1 MSAVAF
7 TLQLLPSTKLPEAA
21 RLLVVKTDL
30 LLLDRPHPYSFAMSD
45 PSVLRELVI
54 VLTATIA
61 IVFVFQKL
69 RLPNIVGFLLAG
81 VIIGPHG
88 FQLIQSVGQVENLA
102 EIGVVLL
109 LFTIGLEFSLETI
122 LSVQRRVVW
131 AGLLQVVLTTLVV
144 LAVAC
149 LLGASVE
156 VGLFYG
162 FLVSLSSTAIVL
174 RIYHDRGEINSLQ
187 GRLASGLLL
196 FQDLCVVPMMLLIP
210 VLAGSGKDSIFL
222 IVWVLAKSLITL
234 VVIVWTARKLLPRLL
249 HQVALLRNREI
260 FVLFVVLVCF
270 GTAWLTS
277 ESGLSLALGALVA
290 GLVISESE
298 LSHQI
303 VADILPLRDCFSGIF
318 FISVGMLLNLGI
330 LSQDFR
336 IALLELLLM
345 IGIKSLVLFGVFWW
359 LYRSVRLGVVL
370 GLGLAQIGEFSFVL
384 AKAGINFQLLS
395 PADGQIFLAA
405 SILSMMA
412 TPFLIHW
419 SHAWAFGFE
428 GLFKDIGFN
437 RSTSG
442 GANETPS
449 ATGHVIVV
457 GYGLNGQNLARVLK
471 EVGIPY
477 RVLEMDPDLV
487 RSAKAGGEPI
497 SFGDGTRPELLQQVG
512 IEKARVLV
520 VAISDPA
527 ATARLVSQARRLRTD
542 LYIIVRTRYVAEI
555 DHLYRLGANQVIPE
569 EFETSVEIFAR
580 VLQEYHIPR
589 NVISL
594 QVDLIRK
601 EHYGTLRGIQ
611 LQGKQLDALS
621 QFLVGTTSDIF
632 SIIEKSPAI
641 GRSLEEI
648 NLPSRSGVSVIAVVR
663 DGKSYPNVDN
673 DFKLAVGD
681 MLVLLG
687 GHKALD
693 EAAQILNP
701 SRDNNAS

>member
-1 MSAVAF
+1 
-7 TLQLLPSTKLPEAA
+7 
-21 RLLVVKTDL
+21 
-30 LLLDRPHPYSFAMSD
+30 MSD
-45 PSVLRELVI
+45 PIFLRELVI

-69 RLPNIVGFLLAG
+69 RLPNIVGFLLTG

-88 FQLIQSVGQVENLA
+88 FQLIQSVDQVETLA

-131 AGLLQVVLTTLVV
+131 AGLLKVVLTTLVV
-144 LAVAC
+144 LAVAR

-196 FQDLCVVPMMLLIP
+196 FQDLCVVPMMLLLP
-210 VLAGSGKDSIFL
+210 VLAGSGQDSIFL

-234 VVIVWTARKLLPRLL
+234 VAIVWTARKLLPRLL

-277 ESGLSLALGALVA
+277 ETGLSLALGALVA

-318 FISVGMLLNLGI
+318 FISIGMLLNLAL

-336 IALLELLLM
+336 ITLLELLLM
-345 IGIKSLVLFGVFWW
+345 IGIKSMVLFAVFWW
-359 LYRSVRLGVVL
+359 LYRSIRLGVVL

-384 AKAGINFQLLS
+384 AKAGINFKLLS

-412 TPFLIHW
+412 TPFLIQW
-419 SHAWAFGFE
+419 AHAWAFGFE
-428 GLFKDIGFN
+428 GLFKDTGFN

-442 GANETPS
+442 GANETAS

-471 EVGIPY
+471 EVSIPY

-487 RSAKAGGEPI
+487 RSAKADGEPI
-497 SFGDGTRPELLQQVG
+497 SFGDGTRPEILQQVG
-512 IEKARVLV
+512 IETARVLV

-555 DHLYRLGANQVIPE
+555 DRLYRLGANQVIPE
-569 EFETSVEIFAR
+569 EFETSVEIFAH
-580 VLQEYHIPR
+580 VLQEYHVPR

-601 EHYGTLRGIQ
+601 AHYGTLRGIR

-632 SIIEKSPAI
+632 SIVEASPAV
-641 GRSLEEI
+641 GKSLEEI
-648 NLPSRSGVSVIAVVR
+648 NLPLRSGVSVIAVVR
-663 DGKSYPNVDN
+663 DGKSYPNVGN

-693 EAAQILNP
+693 DAAQILKP
-701 SRDNNAS
+701 AGDNQS

>member
-1 MSAVAF
+1 
-7 TLQLLPSTKLPEAA
+7 
-21 RLLVVKTDL
+21 
-30 LLLDRPHPYSFAMSD
+30 MSD
-45 PSVLRELVI
+45 PNFLRQLII

-69 RLPNIVGFLLAG
+69 RLPTIVGFLLAG

-88 FQLIQSVGQVENLA
+88 FQLIQSVDQVETLA

-131 AGLLQVVLTTLVV
+131 AGLLQVLLTTLVV
-144 LAVAC
+144 LAVAR
-149 LLGASVE
+149 LLRVSVE

-174 RIYHDRGEINSLQ
+174 KIYHDRGEINSLQ

-196 FQDLCVVPMMLLIP
+196 FQDLCVVPMMLLLP
-210 VLAGSGKDSIFL
+210 VLAGSGQQSIFS
-222 IVWVLAKSLITL
+222 IVWVLAKSLIAL
-234 VVIVWTARKLLPRLL
+234 GAIVWTARQFLPRLL

-303 VADILPLRDCFSGIF
+303 VADVLPLRDCFSGIF
-318 FISVGMLLNLGI
+318 FISVGMLLNLGL
-330 LSQDFR
+330 LSQDYR
-336 IALLELLLM
+336 IALFELLLM

-359 LYRSVRLGVVL
+359 LYRSIRLGVVL
-370 GLGLAQIGEFSFVL
+370 GLGLAQIGEFSFIL
-384 AKAGINFQLLS
+384 AKAGINFKLLS
-395 PADGQIFLAA
+395 PAEGQIFLAA
-405 SILSMMA
+405 SILSMIA
-412 TPFLIHW
+412 TPFLIQW
-419 SHAWAFGFE
+419 AHAWAFGFE
-428 GLFKDIGFN
+428 GFFKD
-437 RSTSG
+437 SG
-442 GANETPS
+442 IDRAASAGASGEVP
-449 ATGHVIVV
+449 ATGHVVVV

-471 EVGIPY
+471 EVSIPY

-487 RSAKAGGEPI
+487 RSAKAAGEPI
-497 SFGDGTRPELLQQVG
+497 SFGDGTRPEILQQVG
-512 IEKARVLV
+512 IQQARVLV
-520 VAISDPA
+520 IAISDPA
-527 ATARLVSQARRLRTD
+527 ATARLVFQARRLRAD

-580 VLQEYHIPR
+580 VLQEYHVPR

-601 EHYGTLRGIQ
+601 EHYGTLRGIR

-632 SIIEKSPAI
+632 SIVEASPAV
-641 GRSLEEI
+641 GKSLEEI
-648 NLPSRSGVSVIAVVR
+648 NLPSKSGVSVIAVVR
-663 DGKSYPNVDN
+663 DGKSYPNVGD

-681 MLVLLG
+681 ILILLG

-693 EAAQILNP
+693 DAAQILNP
-701 SRDNNAS
+701 AGAREPP

>member
-1 MSAVAF
+1 MSEPTF
-7 TLQLLPSTKLPEAA
+7 
-21 RLLVVKTDL
+21 
-30 LLLDRPHPYSFAMSD
+30 
-45 PSVLRELVI
+45 LRELII

-61 IVFVFQKL
+61 IVFLFQKL
-69 RLPNIVGFLLAG
+69 RLPTIVGFLLAG
-81 VIIGPHG
+81 VIMGPHG
-88 FQLIQSVGQVENLA
+88 FQLIQSVSQVETLA

-109 LFTIGLEFSLETI
+109 LFTIGVEFSLETI

-144 LAVAC
+144 LAVAR
-149 LLGASVE
+149 LLGVSVE
-156 VGLFYG
+156 VGIFYG
-162 FLVSLSSTAIVL
+162 FLLSLSSTAIVL
-174 RIYHDRGEINSLQ
+174 RIYQDRGEINSLQ
-187 GRLASGLLL
+187 GRLASGILL
-196 FQDLCVVPMMLLIP
+196 FQDLCVVPMMLLLP
-210 VLAGSGKDSIFL
+210 LLAGSGQDSILL
-222 IVWVLAKSLITL
+222 IGWVLVKSLITL

-303 VADILPLRDCFSGIF
+303 VAEILPLRDCFSGIF
-318 FISVGMLLNLGI
+318 FISVGMLLNLGL

-336 IALLELLLM
+336 MALLDLLLM
-345 IGIKSLVLFGVFWW
+345 IGIKSLVLFAVFWW
-359 LYRSVRLGVVL
+359 LYRSIRLGVVL

-384 AKAGINFQLLS
+384 AKAGINYKLLN
-395 PADGQIFLAA
+395 PADEQIFLAA
-405 SILSMMA
+405 SILSMIA
-412 TPFLIHW
+412 TPFLIQW
-419 SHAWAFGFE
+419 AHASAFGFE
-428 GLFKDIGFN
+428 GLFKDSGVN

-442 GANETPS
+442 GGDETAA

-471 EVGIPY
+471 EVSIPY

-487 RSAKAGGEPI
+487 RSAKAAGEPI
-497 SFGDGTRPELLQQVG
+497 FFGDGTRPEILQQVG

-527 ATARLVSQARRLRTD
+527 ATARLVSQARRLRAD

-569 EFETSVEIFAR
+569 EFETSVEIFAH
-580 VLQEYHIPR
+580 VLQEYHVPR

-601 EHYGTLRGIQ
+601 EHYGTLRGIR

-632 SIIEKSPAI
+632 SIVEGSPTV
-641 GRSLEEI
+641 GKSLEEI
-648 NLPSRSGVSVIAVVR
+648 NLPSRCGVSVIAVVR
-663 DGKSYPNVDN
+663 DGKSYPNVGN

-681 MLVLLG
+681 MLILLG

-693 EAAQILNP
+693 DAAQILNP
-701 SRDNNAS
+701 PRGKDAS

>member
-1 MSAVAF
+1 
-7 TLQLLPSTKLPEAA
+7 
-21 RLLVVKTDL
+21 
-30 LLLDRPHPYSFAMSD
+30 MSD
-45 PSVLRELVI
+45 PIFLRELVI

-109 LFTIGLEFSLETI
+109 LFTIGLEFSLGTI
-122 LSVQRRVVW
+122 LSVQRRILW
-131 AGLLQVVLTTLVV
+131 AGFLQVVLTTLIV
-144 LAVAC
+144 LGVARF
-149 LLGASVE
+149 LGVSVE

-174 RIYHDRGEINSLQ
+174 RIYYDRGEINSLQ

-196 FQDLCVVPMMLLIP
+196 FQDLCVVPMMLLLP
-210 VLAGSGKDSIFL
+210 VLAGSGQDSIFL

-336 IALLELLLM
+336 IALMELLLM
-345 IGIKSLVLFGVFWW
+345 IGIKSLVLFAVFWW

-384 AKAGINFQLLS
+384 AKAGINFQLLNA
-395 PADGQIFLAA
+395 ADGQIFLAA

-437 RSTSG
+437 RSTSR

-449 ATGHVIVV
+449 TTGHVIVV

-512 IEKARVLV
+512 IAKARVLV

-632 SIIEKSPAI
+632 SIIEKSPAV
-641 GRSLEEI
+641 GKSLGEI

-663 DGKSYPNVDN
+663 EGKSYPNVDN

-693 EAAQILNP
+693 DAAQILNP
-701 SRDNNAS
+701 SGDNNAS

>member
-1 MSAVAF
+1 
-7 TLQLLPSTKLPEAA
+7 
-21 RLLVVKTDL
+21 
-30 LLLDRPHPYSFAMSD
+30 MSD
-45 PSVLRELVI
+45 PHFLRELII

-61 IVFVFQKL
+61 IVFIFQKL
-69 RLPNIVGFLLAG
+69 RLPTIVGFLLTG
-81 VIIGPHG
+81 VIIGPDG
-88 FQLIQSVGQVENLA
+88 FQLILSVDQVETLA

-144 LAVAC
+144 LAVAR

-174 RIYHDRGEINSLQ
+174 RIYHDRGEIDSLQ

-196 FQDLCVVPMMLLIP
+196 FQDLCVVPMMLLLP
-210 VLAGSGKDSIFL
+210 VLAGSGQDSIFL

-234 VVIVWTARKLLPRLL
+234 VAIVWTARQLLPRLL

-277 ESGLSLALGALVA
+277 ETGLSLALGALVA

-318 FISVGMLLNLGI
+318 FISIGMLLNLGL

-336 IALLELLLM
+336 ITLLELLLM
-345 IGIKSLVLFGVFWW
+345 IGIKSLVLFAVFWW
-359 LYRSVRLGVVL
+359 LYRSIRLGVVL

-384 AKAGINFQLLS
+384 AKAGINFRLLS

-412 TPFLIHW
+412 TPFLIQW
-419 SHAWAFGFE
+419 AHAWAFGFE
-428 GLFKDIGFN
+428 GLFNKDTAFN
-437 RSTSG
+437 GSRSG
-442 GANETPS
+442 EAKETAS
-449 ATGHVIVV
+449 AKGQVIVV

-497 SFGDGTRPELLQQVG
+497 SFGDGTRPEILQQVD

-542 LYIIVRTRYVAEI
+542 LYIIVRTRYVVEI
-555 DHLYRLGANQVIPE
+555 DRLYRLGANQVIPE

-601 EHYGTLRGIQ
+601 EHYGTLRGIR

-632 SIIEKSPAI
+632 SIVEASPAV
-641 GRSLEEI
+641 GKSLEEI
-648 NLPSRSGVSVIAVVR
+648 NLPLRSGVSVIAVVR
-663 DGKSYPNVDN
+663 DGKSYPNVGD

-693 EAAQILNP
+693 DAAQILNP
-701 SRDNNAS
+701 AGDSQS

>member
-1 MSAVAF
+1 
-7 TLQLLPSTKLPEAA
+7 
-21 RLLVVKTDL
+21 
-30 LLLDRPHPYSFAMSD
+30 MSD
-45 PSVLRELVI
+45 ATFLRELII

-69 RLPNIVGFLLAG
+69 RLPTIVGFLLAG

-88 FQLIQSVGQVENLA
+88 FKLIQSVSQVETLA

-144 LAVAC
+144 LAVAR
-149 LLGASVE
+149 LLGVPVE
-156 VGLFYG
+156 LGVFYG
-162 FLVSLSSTAIVL
+162 FLVALSSTAIVL

-196 FQDLCVVPMMLLIP
+196 FQDLCVVPMMLLLP
-210 VLAGSGKDSIFL
+210 VLAGSGQDSIFL
-222 IVWVLAKSLITL
+222 IGWVLAKSLITL

-270 GTAWLTS
+270 GTAWLTA

-318 FISVGMLLNLGI
+318 FISVGMLLNLGL
-330 LSQDFR
+330 LSQDLR

-345 IGIKSLVLFGVFWW
+345 IGIKCLVLFSVFWW
-359 LYRSVRLGVVL
+359 LYRSIRLGVVL

-384 AKAGINFQLLS
+384 AKAGIDYKLLS

-405 SILSMMA
+405 SILSMVA
-412 TPFLIHW
+412 TPFLIQW
-419 SHAWAFGFE
+419 AHAWAFGFE
-428 GLFKDIGFN
+428 GLFKDVGFK
-437 RSTSG
+437 RSESG
-442 GANETPS
+442 GANETS
-449 ATGHVIVV
+449 AATGHVIVV

-471 EVGIPY
+471 EVSIPY

-497 SFGDGTRPELLQQVG
+497 AFGDGTRPEILQQVG

-527 ATARLVSQARRLRTD
+527 ATARLVSQARRLRAD
-542 LYIIVRTRYVAEI
+542 LYVIVRTRYVAEI

-569 EFETSVEIFAR
+569 EFETSVEIFAH

-601 EHYGTLRGIQ
+601 EHYGTLRGIR

-621 QFLVGTTSDIF
+621 QFLIGTTSDIF
-632 SIIEKSPAI
+632 SVVEQSPAV
-641 GRSLEEI
+641 GKSLGEI
-648 NLPSRSGVSVIAVVR
+648 KLSSQSGISVIAVIR
-663 DGKSYPNVDN
+663 DGKSYYNQGD
-673 DFKLAVGD
+673 DFKLAAGD

-693 EAAQILNP
+693 DAGQILNP
-701 SRDNNAS
+701 PGELGESVG

>member
-1 MSAVAF
+1 
-7 TLQLLPSTKLPEAA
+7 
-21 RLLVVKTDL
+21 
-30 LLLDRPHPYSFAMSD
+30 MSD
-45 PSVLRELVI
+45 PNFLRELVI

-69 RLPNIVGFLLAG
+69 CLPNIVGFLLTG

-88 FQLIQSVGQVENLA
+88 FQLIQSVDQVESLA

-144 LAVAC
+144 LAVAR

-196 FQDLCVVPMMLLIP
+196 FQDLCVVPMMLLLP
-210 VLAGSGKDSIFL
+210 VLAGSGQDSIFL

-318 FISVGMLLNLGI
+318 FISIGMLLNLGL

-336 IALLELLLM
+336 ITLLELLLM
-345 IGIKSLVLFGVFWW
+345 IGIKSMVLFAVFWW
-359 LYRSVRLGVVL
+359 LYRSIRLGVVL

-384 AKAGINFQLLS
+384 AKAGINFKLLS

-412 TPFLIHW
+412 TPFLIQW
-419 SHAWAFGFE
+419 AHAWAFGFE

-442 GANETPS
+442 AANETAS

-471 EVGIPY
+471 EVSIPY

-512 IEKARVLV
+512 IDMARILV

-594 QVDLIRK
+594 QVDLIRR
-601 EHYGTLRGIQ
+601 EHYGTLRGIR

-632 SIIEKSPAI
+632 SIVEASPAI
-641 GRSLEEI
+641 GKSLEEI
-648 NLPSRSGVSVIAVVR
+648 NLPLRSGVSVIAVVR
-663 DGKSYPNVDN
+663 DGKSYPNVGD

-701 SRDNNAS
+701 AAAIN

>member
-1 MSAVAF
+1 
-7 TLQLLPSTKLPEAA
+7 
-21 RLLVVKTDL
+21 
-30 LLLDRPHPYSFAMSD
+30 MSD
-45 PSVLRELVI
+45 PNFLRQLII

-69 RLPNIVGFLLAG
+69 RLPTIVGFLLAG

-88 FQLIQSVGQVENLA
+88 FQLIQSVDQVETLA

-131 AGLLQVVLTTLVV
+131 AGLMQVLLTTLVV
-144 LAVAC
+144 LAVAR
-149 LLGASVE
+149 LLGVSVE

-174 RIYHDRGEINSLQ
+174 KIYHDRGEINSLQ

-196 FQDLCVVPMMLLIP
+196 FQDLCVVPMMLLLP
-210 VLAGSGKDSIFL
+210 VLAGSGQQSIFS
-222 IVWVLAKSLITL
+222 IVWVLAKSLIAL
-234 VVIVWTARKLLPRLL
+234 GAIVWTARQFLPRLL

-303 VADILPLRDCFSGIF
+303 VADVLPLRDCFSGIF
-318 FISVGMLLNLGI
+318 FISVGMLLNLGL
-330 LSQDFR
+330 LSQDYR
-336 IALLELLLM
+336 IALFELLLM

-359 LYRSVRLGVVL
+359 LYRSIRLGVVL
-370 GLGLAQIGEFSFVL
+370 GLGLAQIGEFSFIL
-384 AKAGINFQLLS
+384 AKAGINFKLLS
-395 PADGQIFLAA
+395 PAEGQIFLAA
-405 SILSMMA
+405 SILSMIA
-412 TPFLIHW
+412 TPFLIQW
-419 SHAWAFGFE
+419 AHAWAFGFE
-428 GLFKDIGFN
+428 GFFKD
-437 RSTSG
+437 SG
-442 GANETPS
+442 IDRAASAGASGEVP
-449 ATGHVIVV
+449 ATGHVVVV

-471 EVGIPY
+471 EVSIPY

-487 RSAKAGGEPI
+487 RSAKAAGEPI
-497 SFGDGTRPELLQQVG
+497 SFGDGTRPEILQQVG
-512 IEKARVLV
+512 IQQARVLV
-520 VAISDPA
+520 IAISDPA
-527 ATARLVSQARRLRTD
+527 ATARLVFQARRLRAD

-580 VLQEYHIPR
+580 VLQEYHVPR

-601 EHYGTLRGIQ
+601 EHYGTLRGIR

-632 SIIEKSPAI
+632 SIVEASPAV
-641 GRSLEEI
+641 GKSLEEI
-648 NLPSRSGVSVIAVVR
+648 NLPSKSGVSVIAVVR
-663 DGKSYPNVDN
+663 DGKSYPNVGD

-681 MLVLLG
+681 ILILLG

-693 EAAQILNP
+693 DAAQILNP
-701 SRDNNAS
+701 AGAREPP

>member
-1 MSAVAF
+1 
-7 TLQLLPSTKLPEAA
+7 
-21 RLLVVKTDL
+21 
-30 LLLDRPHPYSFAMSD
+30 MSD
-45 PSVLRELVI
+45 PHFLRELII

-61 IVFVFQKL
+61 IVFIFQKL
-69 RLPNIVGFLLAG
+69 RLPTIVGFLLTG

-88 FQLIQSVGQVENLA
+88 FQLIQSVDQVETLA

-144 LAVAC
+144 LAVAR

-174 RIYHDRGEINSLQ
+174 RIYHDRGEIDSLQ

-196 FQDLCVVPMMLLIP
+196 FQDLCVVPMMLLLP
-210 VLAGSGKDSIFL
+210 VLAGSGQDSIFL
-222 IVWVLAKSLITL
+222 VVWVLAKSLITL
-234 VVIVWTARKLLPRLL
+234 VAIVWTARQLLPRLL

-277 ESGLSLALGALVA
+277 ETGLSLALGALVA

-318 FISVGMLLNLGI
+318 FISIGMLLNLGL

-336 IALLELLLM
+336 ITLLELLLM
-345 IGIKSLVLFGVFWW
+345 IGIKSLVLFAVFWW
-359 LYRSVRLGVVL
+359 LYRSIRLGVVL

-384 AKAGINFQLLS
+384 AKAGINFRLLS

-412 TPFLIHW
+412 TPFLIQW
-419 SHAWAFGFE
+419 AHAWAFGFE
-428 GLFKDIGFN
+428 GLFNKDTAFN
-437 RSTSG
+437 GSRSG
-442 GANETPS
+442 EAKETAS

-497 SFGDGTRPELLQQVG
+497 SFGDGTRPEILQQVD

-542 LYIIVRTRYVAEI
+542 LYIIVRTRYVVEI
-555 DHLYRLGANQVIPE
+555 DRLYRLGANQVIPE

-601 EHYGTLRGIQ
+601 EHYGTLRGIR

-632 SIIEKSPAI
+632 SIVEASPAV
-641 GRSLEEI
+641 GKSLEEI
-648 NLPSRSGVSVIAVVR
+648 NLPLRSGVSVIAVVR
-663 DGKSYPNVDN
+663 DGKSYPNVGD
-673 DFKLAVGD
+673 DFKLAIGD

-693 EAAQILNP
+693 DAAQILNP
-701 SRDNNAS
+701 AGDSQS

>member
-1 MSAVAF
+1 
-7 TLQLLPSTKLPEAA
+7 
-21 RLLVVKTDL
+21 
-30 LLLDRPHPYSFAMSD
+30 MSD
-45 PSVLRELVI
+45 PNFLRELII

-69 RLPNIVGFLLAG
+69 RLPNIVGFLLTG

-88 FQLIQSVGQVENLA
+88 FQLIQSVDEVETLA

-144 LAVAC
+144 LAVAR

-196 FQDLCVVPMMLLIP
+196 FQDLCVVPMMLLLP
-210 VLAGSGKDSIFL
+210 VLAGSGQDSIFF

-234 VVIVWTARKLLPRLL
+234 VAIVWTARKLLPQLL

-277 ESGLSLALGALVA
+277 ETGLSLALGALVA

-318 FISVGMLLNLGI
+318 FISIGMLLNLGL

-336 IALLELLLM
+336 ITLFELLLM
-345 IGIKSLVLFGVFWW
+345 IGIKSLVLFAVFWW
-359 LYRSVRLGVVL
+359 LYRSIRLGVVL

-384 AKAGINFQLLS
+384 AKAGINFKLLS

-412 TPFLIHW
+412 TPFLIQWAHT
-419 SHAWAFGFE
+419 WAFGFE

-437 RSTSG
+437 RSTG
-442 GANETPS
+442 DGANETAS

-457 GYGLNGQNLARVLK
+457 GYGLNGQNLAQVLK
-471 EVGIPY
+471 EVSIPY

-487 RSAKAGGEPI
+487 HSAKTGGEPI
-497 SFGDGTRPELLQQVG
+497 SFGDGTRPEILQQVG
-512 IEKARVLV
+512 IDKARVLV

-527 ATARLVSQARRLRTD
+527 TTARLVSQARRLRTD

-594 QVDLIRK
+594 QVDLIRR
-601 EHYGTLRGIQ
+601 EHYGTLRGIR
-611 LQGKQLDALS
+611 LQGKRLDALS

-632 SIIEKSPAI
+632 SIVEASPAI
-641 GRSLEEI
+641 GKSLEEI
-648 NLPSRSGVSVIAVVR
+648 NLPLRSGVSVIAVVR
-663 DGKSYPNVDN
+663 DGKSYPNVGN

-693 EAAQILNP
+693 DAAQILNP
-701 SRDNNAS
+701 AGDNQS

>member
-1 MSAVAF
+1 
-7 TLQLLPSTKLPEAA
+7 
-21 RLLVVKTDL
+21 
-30 LLLDRPHPYSFAMSD
+30 MSD

-131 AGLLQVVLTTLVV
+131 AGLLQVVMTTLVV
-144 LAVAC
+144 LAVAR

-196 FQDLCVVPMMLLIP
+196 FQDLCVVPMMLLLP
-210 VLAGSGKDSIFL
+210 VLAGSGQDSILL

-336 IALLELLLM
+336 IALLELLLL
-345 IGIKSLVLFGVFWW
+345 IGIKSLVLFAVFWW

-384 AKAGINFQLLS
+384 AKAGINFKLLS

-405 SILSMMA
+405 SILSMIA

-497 SFGDGTRPELLQQVG
+497 SFGDGTRPELLQQVA
-512 IEKARVLV
+512 IAKARVLV

-693 EAAQILNP
+693 DAAQILNP
-701 SRDNNAS
+701 SGDNNAS

>member
-1 MSAVAF
+1 
-7 TLQLLPSTKLPEAA
+7 
-21 RLLVVKTDL
+21 
-30 LLLDRPHPYSFAMSD
+30 MSD
-45 PSVLRELVI
+45 PNFLRELII

-69 RLPNIVGFLLAG
+69 RLPNIVGFLLTG

-88 FQLIQSVGQVENLA
+88 FQLIQSVDEVETLA

-144 LAVAC
+144 LAVAR

-196 FQDLCVVPMMLLIP
+196 FQDLCVVPMMLLLP
-210 VLAGSGKDSIFL
+210 VLAGSGQDSIFF

-234 VVIVWTARKLLPRLL
+234 VAIVWTARKLLPQLL

-277 ESGLSLALGALVA
+277 ETGLSLALGALVA

-318 FISVGMLLNLGI
+318 FISIGMLLNLGL

-336 IALLELLLM
+336 ITLFELLLM
-345 IGIKSLVLFGVFWW
+345 IGIKSLVLFAVFWW
-359 LYRSVRLGVVL
+359 LYRSIRLGVVL

-384 AKAGINFQLLS
+384 AKAGINFKLLS

-412 TPFLIHW
+412 TPFLIQWAHT
-419 SHAWAFGFE
+419 WAFGFE

-437 RSTSG
+437 RSTG
-442 GANETPS
+442 DGANETAS

-457 GYGLNGQNLARVLK
+457 GYGLNGQNLAQVLK
-471 EVGIPY
+471 EVSIPY

-487 RSAKAGGEPI
+487 HSAKTGGEPI
-497 SFGDGTRPELLQQVG
+497 SFGDGTRPEILQQVG
-512 IEKARVLV
+512 IDKARVLV

-527 ATARLVSQARRLRTD
+527 TTARLVSQARRLRTD

-594 QVDLIRK
+594 QVDLIRR
-601 EHYGTLRGIQ
+601 EHYGTLRGIR
-611 LQGKQLDALS
+611 LQGKRLDALS

-632 SIIEKSPAI
+632 SIIEASPAI
-641 GRSLEEI
+641 GKSLEEI
-648 NLPSRSGVSVIAVVR
+648 NLPLRSGVSVIAVVR
-663 DGKSYPNVDN
+663 DGKSYPNVGN

-693 EAAQILNP
+693 DAAQILNP
-701 SRDNNAS
+701 AGDNQS

>member
-1 MSAVAF
+1 
-7 TLQLLPSTKLPEAA
+7 
-21 RLLVVKTDL
+21 
-30 LLLDRPHPYSFAMSD
+30 MSD

-88 FQLIQSVGQVENLA
+88 FRLIQSVDQVENLA

-144 LAVAC
+144 LAVAR
-149 LLGASVE
+149 LFGAPVE

-196 FQDLCVVPMMLLIP
+196 FQDLCVVPMMLLLP
-210 VLAGSGKDSIFL
+210 VLAGSGQDSIFL

-277 ESGLSLALGALVA
+277 ETGLSLALGALVA
-290 GLVISESE
+290 GLDISESE

-345 IGIKSLVLFGVFWW
+345 IGIKSLVLFAVFWW

-384 AKAGINFQLLS
+384 AKAGIDFKLLS

-405 SILSMMA
+405 SILSMIA

-442 GANETPS
+442 EANETPS

-693 EAAQILNP
+693 DAAQILNP
-701 SRDNNAS
+701 SGDNNAS

>member
-1 MSAVAF
+1 
-7 TLQLLPSTKLPEAA
+7 
-21 RLLVVKTDL
+21 
-30 LLLDRPHPYSFAMSD
+30 MSD

-88 FQLIQSVGQVENLA
+88 FQLIQSVDQVETLA

-196 FQDLCVVPMMLLIP
+196 FQDLCVVPMMLLLP
-210 VLAGSGKDSIFL
+210 VLAGSGQDSIFL

-345 IGIKSLVLFGVFWW
+345 IGIKSLVLFAVFWW

-384 AKAGINFQLLS
+384 AKAGINFKLLS

-412 TPFLIHW
+412 TPFLIQW

-442 GANETPS
+442 GANDTPS

-693 EAAQILNP
+693 DAAQILNP
-701 SRDNNAS
+701 NGDNNAS

>member
-1 MSAVAF
+1 
-7 TLQLLPSTKLPEAA
+7 
-21 RLLVVKTDL
+21 
-30 LLLDRPHPYSFAMSD
+30 MSD
-45 PSVLRELVI
+45 PNFLRELVI

-69 RLPNIVGFLLAG
+69 RLPNIVGFLLTG

-88 FQLIQSVGQVENLA
+88 FQLIQSVDQVEILA

-131 AGLLQVVLTTLVV
+131 AGLLQVMLTTLVV
-144 LAVAC
+144 LAVAR
-149 LLGASVE
+149 LFGASVE

-196 FQDLCVVPMMLLIP
+196 FQDLCVVPMMLLLP
-210 VLAGSGKDSIFL
+210 VLAGSGQDSIFL

-234 VVIVWTARKLLPRLL
+234 VAIVWTARKLLPRLL

-260 FVLFVVLVCF
+260 FVLFVVLVCL

-277 ESGLSLALGALVA
+277 ETGLSLALGALVA

-318 FISVGMLLNLGI
+318 FISIGMLLNLGL
-330 LSQDFR
+330 LSQDLR
-336 IALLELLLM
+336 ITLLELLLM
-345 IGIKSLVLFGVFWW
+345 IGIKSLVLFAVFWW
-359 LYRSVRLGVVL
+359 LYRSIRLGVVL
-370 GLGLAQIGEFSFVL
+370 GLGLAQIGEFSFIL
-384 AKAGINFQLLS
+384 AKAGINFKLLS
-395 PADGQIFLAA
+395 PGDGQIFLAA

-412 TPFLIHW
+412 TPFLIQW
-419 SHAWAFGFE
+419 VHAWAFGFE
-428 GLFKDIGFN
+428 GFFKDTGFN

-442 GANETPS
+442 GANETAS

-471 EVGIPY
+471 EVSIPY

-497 SFGDGTRPELLQQVG
+497 TFGDGTRPEILQQVD

-555 DHLYRLGANQVIPE
+555 DRLYRLGANQVIPE

-601 EHYGTLRGIQ
+601 EHYGTLRGIR

-632 SIIEKSPAI
+632 SIVEASPAV
-641 GRSLEEI
+641 GKSLEEI
-648 NLPSRSGVSVIAVVR
+648 NLPLRSGVSVIAVVR
-663 DGKSYPNVDN
+663 DGKSYPNVGN
-673 DFKLAVGD
+673 DFKLAVSD

-693 EAAQILNP
+693 DAAQILNP
-701 SRDNNAS
+701 AGDKQS

>member
-1 MSAVAF
+1 
-7 TLQLLPSTKLPEAA
+7 
-21 RLLVVKTDL
+21 
-30 LLLDRPHPYSFAMSD
+30 MSD
-45 PSVLRELVI
+45 PNFLRELVI

-69 RLPNIVGFLLAG
+69 RLPNIVGFLLTG

-88 FQLIQSVGQVENLA
+88 FQLIQSVDQVETLA

-144 LAVAC
+144 LAVAR

-196 FQDLCVVPMMLLIP
+196 FQDLCVVPMMLLLP
-210 VLAGSGKDSIFL
+210 VLAGSGQDSIFL

-318 FISVGMLLNLGI
+318 FISIGMLLNLGL

-336 IALLELLLM
+336 ITLLELLLM
-345 IGIKSLVLFGVFWW
+345 IGIKSMVLFAVFWW
-359 LYRSVRLGVVL
+359 LYRSIRLGVVL

-384 AKAGINFQLLS
+384 AKAGINFKLLS

-412 TPFLIHW
+412 TPFLIQW
-419 SHAWAFGFE
+419 AHAWAFGFE

-442 GANETPS
+442 AANETAS

-471 EVGIPY
+471 EVSIPY

-512 IEKARVLV
+512 IDKARILV

-594 QVDLIRK
+594 QVDLIRR
-601 EHYGTLRGIQ
+601 EHYGTLRGIR

-632 SIIEKSPAI
+632 SIVEASPAI
-641 GRSLEEI
+641 GKSLEEI
-648 NLPSRSGVSVIAVVR
+648 NLPLRSGVSVIAVVR
-663 DGKSYPNVDN
+663 DGKSYPNVGN

-693 EAAQILNP
+693 DAAQILNP
-701 SRDNNAS
+701 AATIN

>member
-1 MSAVAF
+1 
-7 TLQLLPSTKLPEAA
+7 
-21 RLLVVKTDL
+21 
-30 LLLDRPHPYSFAMSD
+30 
-45 PSVLRELVI
+45 
-54 VLTATIA
+54 
-61 IVFVFQKL
+61 
-69 RLPNIVGFLLAG
+69 VGFLLTG

-88 FQLIQSVGQVENLA
+88 FQLIQSVDQVETLA

-144 LAVAC
+144 LAVAR

-174 RIYHDRGEINSLQ
+174 RMYHDRGEINSLQ

-196 FQDLCVVPMMLLIP
+196 FQDLCVVPMMLLLP
-210 VLAGSGKDSIFL
+210 VLAGSGQDSIFL

-234 VVIVWTARKLLPRLL
+234 VAIVWTARKLLPRLL

-277 ESGLSLALGALVA
+277 ETGLSLALGALVA

-318 FISVGMLLNLGI
+318 FISIGMLLNLAL

-336 IALLELLLM
+336 ITLLELLLM
-345 IGIKSLVLFGVFWW
+345 IGIKSMVLFAVFWW
-359 LYRSVRLGVVL
+359 LYRSIRLGVVL

-384 AKAGINFQLLS
+384 AKAGMNYKLLS

-412 TPFLIHW
+412 TPFLIQW
-419 SHAWAFGFE
+419 AHAWAFGFE
-428 GLFKDIGFN
+428 GLFKDTGFN

-442 GANETPS
+442 GANETAS

-471 EVGIPY
+471 EVSIPY

-487 RSAKAGGEPI
+487 RSAKADGEPI
-497 SFGDGTRPELLQQVG
+497 SFGDGTRPEILQQVG
-512 IEKARVLV
+512 IETARVLV

-555 DHLYRLGANQVIPE
+555 DRLYRLGANQVIPE
-569 EFETSVEIFAR
+569 EFETSVEIFAH
-580 VLQEYHIPR
+580 VLQEYHVPR

-601 EHYGTLRGIQ
+601 AHYGTLRGIR

-632 SIIEKSPAI
+632 SIVEASPAV
-641 GRSLEEI
+641 GKSLEEI
-648 NLPSRSGVSVIAVVR
+648 NLPLRSGVSVIAVVR
-663 DGKSYPNVDN
+663 DGKSYPNVGN

-693 EAAQILNP
+693 DAAQILKP
-701 SRDNNAS
+701 AGDNQS

>member
-1 MSAVAF
+1 
-7 TLQLLPSTKLPEAA
+7 
-21 RLLVVKTDL
+21 
-30 LLLDRPHPYSFAMSD
+30 MSD
-45 PSVLRELVI
+45 PHFLRELII

-61 IVFVFQKL
+61 IVFIFQKL
-69 RLPNIVGFLLAG
+69 RLPTIVGFLLTG

-88 FQLIQSVGQVENLA
+88 FQLIQSVDQVEILA

-131 AGLLQVVLTTLVV
+131 AGLLQVVLTTLVG
-144 LAVAC
+144 LAVAR
-149 LLGASVE
+149 LLGVSVE

-196 FQDLCVVPMMLLIP
+196 FQDLCVVPMMLLLP
-210 VLAGSGKDSIFL
+210 VLAGSGQDSIFL

-260 FVLFVVLVCF
+260 FVLFVVLVCL

-277 ESGLSLALGALVA
+277 ETGLSLALGALVA

-318 FISVGMLLNLGI
+318 FISIGMLLNLSL

-336 IALLELLLM
+336 ITLLELLLM
-345 IGIKSLVLFGVFWW
+345 IGIKSMVLFAVFWW
-359 LYRSVRLGVVL
+359 LYRSIRLGVVL

-384 AKAGINFQLLS
+384 AKAGINFKLLS

-442 GANETPS
+442 GANES
-449 ATGHVIVV
+449 HLATGHVIVV

-471 EVGIPY
+471 EVSIPY

-497 SFGDGTRPELLQQVG
+497 TFGDGTRPEILQQVD

-555 DHLYRLGANQVIPE
+555 DRLYRLGANQVIPE

-601 EHYGTLRGIQ
+601 EHYGTLRGIR

-632 SIIEKSPAI
+632 SIVEASPAI
-641 GRSLEEI
+641 GKSLEEI
-648 NLPSRSGVSVIAVVR
+648 NLPLRSGVSVIAVVR
-663 DGKSYPNVDN
+663 DGKSYPNVGN
-673 DFKLAVGD
+673 DFKLAVSD

-693 EAAQILNP
+693 DAAQILNP
-701 SRDNNAS
+701 AGDKQS